1 MVCLGVTMDATTYGR
16 LVERGGYATGGIVT
30 YPGLVLVGESGP
42 ELTWLNAANP
52 SLGHP
57 VSEAAFRQEILGTWP
72 DLDDGTAGVLA
83 RR

>member
-1 MVCLGVTMDATTYGR
+1 MDASTYGR
-16 LVERGGYATGGIVT
+16 LVERGGYATGGIVRT
-30 YPGLVLVGESGP
+30 TGLTLVGESGP

-57 VSEAAFRQEILGTWP
+57 VTEAAFRQESLSTWP
-72 DLDDGTAGVLA
+72 DPDDGAAGVPA